1 MDEENLYFIEEMER
15 QIRPIQVPDCCSFWM
30 IRTKSG
36 AYYNEYIRNGY
47 IAIGWNAILRN
58 NIEQDGEEKMRQA
71 VELHYADKR
80 PGAAINKCYS
90 FVTTMRIGDIVMILG
105 DKRVAFGIVGEYF
118 EKQDIQEGIKKELE
132 ADSQIAEGLHK
143 QVEIKCPYI
152 KRRQIQM
159 IKEVEEGR
167 LTPLLVRAMLNHQSL
182 SEISM
187 YAVPVLNTCFD
198 LYVYKEET
206 HVVFR
211 VNTRNRI
218 KGRDFSTFSYYI
230 TEIFAT
236 INDDNDVSITM
247 NLNSPG
253 DYVVAFQKTME
264 FIQQNW
270 FAFLFVYLIL
280 FGGSYEKDGVKTD
293 IPSVRGLI
301 KWSIQHKHEA
311 ESKSLETE
319 KLKGEIDGIKLDNE
333 MKKIQIQK
341 AKKEALLDA
350 MPENRELEKMQKAS
364 QALDLQKPDP
374 KIIIFPSANQED
386 HKDGSS

>member
-1 MDEENLYFIEEMER
+1 MFPLYT
-15 QIRPIQVPDCCSFWM
+15 V
-30 IRTKSG
+30 
-36 AYYNEYIRNGY
+36 A
-47 IAIGWNAILRN
+47 
-58 NIEQDGEEKMRQA
+58 
-71 VELHYADKR
+71 
-80 PGAAINKCYS
+80 
-90 FVTTMRIGDIVMILG
+90 
-105 DKRVAFGIVGEYF
+105 RVAFGIVGEYF

-152 KRRQIQM
+152 KRRKIQM

-182 SEISM
+182 SEISI

-230 TEIFAT
+230 TEMFAT

-264 FIQQNW
+264 FIQ
-270 FAFLFVYLIL
+270 LFHP
-280 FGGSYEKDGVKTD
+280 F
-293 IPSVRGLI
+293 
-301 KWSIQHKHEA
+301 EA
-311 ESKSLETE
+311 
-319 KLKGEIDGIKLDNE
+319 
-333 MKKIQIQK
+333 
-341 AKKEALLDA
+341 
-350 MPENRELEKMQKAS
+350 
-364 QALDLQKPDP
+364 
-374 KIIIFPSANQED
+374 
-386 HKDGSS
+386 